1 MFGRRVAAFV
11 SAIHVGYLRLP
22 RCIVILLRRSCGA
35 EGLSDIT
42 TRWDEI
48 SGLLSHPS
56 ELLCG
61 MAKFDNFRF
70 ADKPPRIV
78 GFFSDVL
85 RDYNYAHAWPPPL
98 ARH

>member
-1 MFGRRVAAFV
+1 MPSSIAAD
-11 SAIHVGYLRLP
+11 P
-22 RCIVILLRRSCGA
+22 RSPFL
-35 EGLSDIT
+35 D
-42 TRWDEI
+42 
-48 SGLLSHPS
+48 
-56 ELLCG
+56 
-61 MAKFDNFRF
+61 FRI